1 MITKKDVQ
9 VLKVMITQVVAE
21 VLNEKLDV
29 RFAKQE
35 KHLMERFDA
44 KWEAKFED
52 LKTEIRDETRS
63 VLNGFEVRLNRKID
77 QAVEDLSE
85 TIREAIIPRLSD
97 HEVRIKTLETGVK
110 IRMMFNPI

>member
-9 VLKVMITQVVAE
+9 VLEVMLTR
-21 VLNEKLDV
+21 VLDERLDV
-29 RFAKQE
+29 RFAEQE

-52 LKTEIRDETRS
+52 LKIEIRDESRS
-63 VLNGFEVRLNRKID
+63 VLGGFEARLNRRID

-97 HEVRIKTLETGVK
+97 HESRIDTLESK
-110 IRMMFNPI
+110 SSMNLMFTAA